1 MAKKKKTSMR
11 DKVKQKAEKNM
22 NRGGSRY
29 LQIPADTS
37 IFKPKKGPYNL
48 DFLPYEVKVDNHPE
62 VSKGDLWY
70 QRTYFVH
77 FNVGDGNEA
86 AICLRTVKKPCPI
99 CEHVKELYN
108 SDAQEDNDLAKELKA
123 KERELYNIIDLDD
136 QDKGVQLFDM
146 SYHLFGKALDEEI
159 NEGEEELADFA
170 ELEGGKTLVCSFRK
184 KKLGTNEFFEVRK
197 IDFEDRDD
205 YDDDILEEVYD
216 LDSLLNI
223 KDYETLQKELYGV
236 IDEDDDKDEEEE
248 EKEEKKS
255 KTSKTSKK
263 RTEKKKPF
271 DGGKKKSKVKDEEE
285 DEDEDENEE
294 EKPSKGKKG
303 KKKDSSKGKSSKK
316 NKCPHGGTFG
326 EDNDQLDECEDCEIW
341 VECEEASEEE

>member
-29 LQIPADTS
+29 LQIPADTP

-136 QDKGVQLFDM
+136 QDKGVQLFDI

-184 KKLGTNEFFEVRK
+184 KKLGTNEFYEIRK

-236 IDEDDDKDEEEE
+236 IDEDDDKDEEKE

>member
-29 LQIPADTS
+29 LQIPADTP

-205 YDDDILEEVYD
+205 YDDDILEEVHD

>member
-22 NRGGSRY
+22 NRGGSFC
-29 LQIPADTS
+29 LQIPADTP

-285 DEDEDENEE
+285 DEDEE

>member
-29 LQIPADTS
+29 LQIPADTP